1 MIVPHSRR
9 RSPFR
14 YRSQS
19 LAPIVSCVP
28 LVRFRSVHS
37 LESDVNGMKHAVNES
52 DGSRH
57 SGATMEVH
65 EQDLEE
71 SYFQQTG
78 KTVDKSIG
86 YVMVGLGVFFFFSL
100 FLLGMSRVQNA
111 SDQIVSDSPPIAND
125 SEPEISDRV
134 ESARN

>member
-1 MIVPHSRR
+1 
-9 RSPFR
+9 
-14 YRSQS
+14 
-19 LAPIVSCVP
+19 
-28 LVRFRSVHS
+28 
-37 LESDVNGMKHAVNES
+37 MKHAVNQS

-111 SDQIVSDSPPIAND
+111 SDQIVSDSPPITND